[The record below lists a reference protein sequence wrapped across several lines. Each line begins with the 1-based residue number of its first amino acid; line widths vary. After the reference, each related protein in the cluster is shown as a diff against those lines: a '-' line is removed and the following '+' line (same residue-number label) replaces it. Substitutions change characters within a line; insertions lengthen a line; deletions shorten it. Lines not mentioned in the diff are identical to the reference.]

1 MKGGVV
7 IFSFGQEV
15 GCQKILYDV
24 GGGGGGGGG
33 SQNILPFKTYPLPP
47 TPPAVYIMN
56 AALVLCFSATLS

>member
-24 GGGGGGGGG
+24 GGGG